1 MDPIEML
8 SPTIWARLLLVR
20 FLCGS
25 CPKSPSV
32 HLSNWQNQQH
42 WRPHSMICDTCV
54 LSIFIIVSISSF
66 SLNHV
71 IVFSTNIS
79 FLCIIFNIH
88 WTWFLPPTVTRP
100 LYFTKRHFSSS
111 FTSRSKPQQ
120 KPTDATQQNSCNTQR
135 NSQHNSINKA
145 QLMQLSGMYCNTH
158 NNTFHYF
165 SLFFGAHSG
174 PKTFHKAPTLVCGE
188 CCQNSSYYVLSRR
201 PHPLNP
207 HSLNMGRQ
215 WCLSHPSLPL
225 IISLNKFLL

>member
-1 MDPIEML
+1 
-8 SPTIWARLLLVR
+8 
-20 FLCGS
+20 
-25 CPKSPSV
+25 
-32 HLSNWQNQQH
+32 
-42 WRPHSMICDTCV
+42 MICDTCV
-54 LSIFIIVSISSF
+54 LSICIIVSISTF
-66 SLNHV
+66 SLNNV
-71 IVFSTNIS
+71 IVFSTT
-79 FLCIIFNIH
+79 FR
-88 WTWFLPPTVTRP
+88 LPPTSL
-100 LYFTKRHFSSS
+100 LYKAPFFSS

-215 WCLSHPSLPL
+215 
-225 IISLNKFLL
+225 